1 MEYKFKSDVKAA
13 DLWRISMRRTYRTP
27 AGIVNIVF
35 TVAMILLA
43 LRFWG
48 TTSDFLRTLMLFGCI
63 LFPII
68 QPLAVFGMSAKQLD
82 DMPKDLELTFSD
94 RGVKVTTG
102 EKSENMPWRRIKN
115 AIKQKNMIVIM
126 SDDRHGYMLTD
137 RVLGQEKDEFYN
149 FLCAKIRA
157 QF

>member
-1 MEYKFKSDVKAA
+1 MEYKFKSDVKAE
-13 DLWRISMRRTYRTP
+13 DLWLIAMRRTYKTP

-35 TVAMILLA
+35 TVAMILLT

-48 TTSDFLRTLMLFGCI
+48 STSDFFRMLMLFGCI

-68 QPLAVFGMSAKQLD
+68 QPLAVLGMSAKQLD
-82 DMPKDLELTFSD
+82 ELPKDLELSFSD
-94 RGVKVTTG
+94 SGVKVTTG

-137 RVLGQEKDEFYN
+137 RVLGQEKDKFYD
-149 FLCAKIRA
+149 FLCTKIRA
-157 QF
+157 